1 MTLQE
6 VIAFREQLGWSGDV
20 EPIVEIER
28 TFELLLTVEAMVY
41 RLWKR
46 RIIGERMT
54 GWLVFDAH
62 ASSQ

>member
-1 MTLQE
+1 
-6 VIAFREQLGWSGDV
+6 
-20 EPIVEIER
+20 VEIER
-28 TFELLLTVEAMVY
+28 TFELLVSDEAMVY

>member
-28 TFELLLTVEAMVY
+28 TFELLLSDEAMVY
-41 RLWKR
+41 RAWKR
-46 RIIGERMT
+46 RIIGKRMT
-54 GWLVFDAH
+54 GSLVFDAYG
-62 ASSQ
+62 SSQ